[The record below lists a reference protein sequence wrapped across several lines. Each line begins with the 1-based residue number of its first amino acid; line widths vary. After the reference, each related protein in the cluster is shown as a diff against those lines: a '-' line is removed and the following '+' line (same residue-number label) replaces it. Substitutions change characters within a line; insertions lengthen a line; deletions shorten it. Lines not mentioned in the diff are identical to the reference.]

1 MCCHTHELEHPCE
14 KEEGG
19 GGGGGRTKAQ
29 LPVATGG
36 GDAATASLASYYCQL
51 LLEFVEEVR
60 DIKMLTRKDAETGR

>member
-1 MCCHTHELEHPCE
+1 M
-14 KEEGG
+14 
-19 GGGGGRTKAQ
+19 TKAQ